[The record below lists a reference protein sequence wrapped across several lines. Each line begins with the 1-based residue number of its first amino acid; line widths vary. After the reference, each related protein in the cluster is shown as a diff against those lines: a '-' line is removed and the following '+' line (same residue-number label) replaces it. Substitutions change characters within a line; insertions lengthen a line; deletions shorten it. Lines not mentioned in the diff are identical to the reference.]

1 MKLLVSFLIRALS
14 RPANAHE
21 RRIADV
27 VIARRRLFR
36 ALAVGANLDRNI
48 VTQAQARAER
58 LIHAGVERD
67 EAVRRVRAWALSAIH
82 ATAKAA

>member
-1 MKLLVSFLIRALS
+1 MQSLVSFLIRALS
-14 RPANAHE
+14 RPATVHE

-36 ALAVGANLDRNI
+36 MLAVGAKLDGNI
-48 VTQAQARAER
+48 VSQAQARAER

-67 EAVRRVRAWALSAIH
+67 EAVRRVRAWAFSAIH
-82 ATAKAA
+82 GTPKAA